1 MKKIILAVLLFLAPA
16 VAAGQSVETRAQTI
30 VHLLAYISVDYPE
43 FVKGGKVLDGAE
55 YQEQLEFSSQVI
67 MSLQSLPDVAAT
79 QGLLAKAQTLKAQ
92 IADKAA
98 GKQVSRL
105 ANELRWDVIRASD
118 IAVVPK
124 TAPDLSQPA
133 AIYTADCAGC
143 HGVEG
148 RGDGPLAQGLDP
160 APSNFHDQ
168 ERMASRSVYGLYNT
182 ISLGVA
188 GTAMRRFGELSEHD
202 RWALAFYV
210 ASIGVPQPEVN
221 EGKHAWET
229 GEARDAFPD
238 LSNLVTLSA
247 NEVTERYGENA
258 ALAQDHLIAE
268 PQALAATKPSPLAFS
283 RAKLEEALAAYRSG
297 NADLARQLA
306 ITVYLEG
313 FELIEASLDNV
324 DFNLRVEIEREM
336 MLLRNSIGSG
346 ARSAEVES
354 RIAQLDELLAR
365 AEKRL
370 GAGSLSPTTAF
381 VSSLIILLREGVE
394 AILVL
399 AAIIAFVVKTGRR
412 DALPWV
418 HAGWIV
424 ALILGAFTWFAATY
438 LIDISG
444 ANRELTEGVT
454 ALVAAAMLI
463 YVGYWLHGKSYA
475 QAWSRF
481 IRQQVGAALS
491 KGTLAAMAL
500 VSFLAVYRELFEIVL
515 FYQPLWVQAAASGR
529 GSVVAGIGVAAILL
543 AAIGFAIF
551 KYSVRL
557 PIGRFFAITS
567 LLIALLAVVFAGHG
581 IAALQEAGVIDVN
594 PVPFVSLPL
603 LGIYPT
609 AKSLAAQAF
618 ALALVALTFWLARR
632 EGVKPIASKV

>member
-30 VHLLAYISVDYPE
+30 VHLLDYISVDYPE

-67 MSLQSLPDVAAT
+67 VSLQSLPDVAAT
-79 QGLLAKAQTLKAQ
+79 QGLLAKAQTLKAK

-98 GKQVSRL
+98 GKQVSSL
-105 ANELRWDVIRASD
+105 ANELRWDVVRAYD

-124 TAPDLSQPA
+124 AAPDLSQAA

-188 GTAMRRFGELSEHD
+188 GTAMRGFGDLSEHD

-210 ASIGVPQPEVN
+210 ASIGVPSEVH

-258 ALAQDHLIAE
+258 AFAQDYLIAE
-268 PQALAATKPSPLAFS
+268 PQAVAATKPSPLAFS

-306 ITVYLEG
+306 ITAYLEG

-324 DFNLRVEIEREM
+324 DSDLRGEIEREM

-346 ARSAEVES
+346 GPSAEVES

-412 DALPWV
+412 DVLPWV
-418 HAGWIV
+418 HAGWIA

-529 GSVVAGIGVAAILL
+529 GGVVAGIGVAAILL

-557 PIGRFFAITS
+557 PIARFFAVTS